1 MNLDYLI
8 NEQKKGRQI
17 IFDLEDTLYPEK
29 QFLFLAYK
37 NISENATGHQDGI
50 YNFLKK
56 TYLTYG
62 RKNIFDKLE
71 EKFTDTGLTVNKC
84 LELLRST
91 VCPQCFDHYS
101 WVISFIRIAQVSELK
116 IITNGNVQQQMNKVN
131 SINWAVD
138 KKEIVYAELFEP
150 KPSTSSF
157 YKLSRWQDFM
167 DPIYVGDSQSDKKF
181 SENLKIEF
189 FDVKNLL

>member
-17 IFDLEDTLYPEK
+17 IFDLDDTLYPEK

-37 NISENATGHQDGI
+37 KISENASRHQDGI
-50 YNFLKK
+50 YDFLKK

-71 EKFTDTGLTVNKC
+71 DNFIDSGLTVNKC

-91 VCPQCFDHYS
+91 LCPQCFDHYP
-101 WVISFIRIAQVSELK
+101 WVISFIEKAQVSELK
-116 IITNGNVQQQMNKVN
+116 IITNGNVQQQINKVN

-150 KPSTSSF
+150 KPSASSF
-157 YKLSRWQDFM
+157 YKLSQWQDFI